1 MTEVVFE
8 HQRGLLRR
16 ERSHAVP
23 EGFTASRPIPSQYE
37 FAAMF
42 GAFCDLVTLHE
53 LDGTI
58 RLASDSSREIL
69 GLAPDQLVGRAGC
82 EALVCEQDAALFTS
96 AVERLRGGDD
106 NADVT
111 FRSRTPD
118 SRAAWL
124 ETRMRTVKD
133 RKGTATGF
141 VAVSRPATER
151 VELERRQ
158 QLQLGRLRQVTDAV
172 PGMTAWIVDRE
183 LRCRFA
189 AGAGFPSITSGPEAC
204 VDRPLAQLLSAGRF
218 EAARCHLE
226 ECFAGLTPT
235 EDSSR
240 PGPHQF
246 WTRYLPVESDSGE
259 VQEVLIVNLE
269 VTARERTHE
278 ALRRSE
284 ASFSSAFDNSP
295 IGMAIIAP
303 DGSVLRAND
312 AFCALTRR
320 SREELHRG
328 SWSELIH
335 PDDVEANRE
344 LTVRMLAGERRT
356 AMVERRYLRPDHSV
370 VHAVMSITLVRD
382 EVGRPLHLVIQVLDV
397 TDRHRL
403 EAYLEELVLRDPLTG
418 AHNRRALD
426 VELARRLSTESSEV
440 PSGALVLFD
449 IDHFKDLNDSLGHD
463 VGDDV
468 LRHLVAKWRERL
480 RRSDV
485 LVRIGGDEFVVLLGD
500 SDPES
505 VEAVA
510 RDLLTIADGAILTV
524 TGVASSVS
532 AGMALFR
539 PEENAAQLLR
549 RADDALYLAKRAG
562 RGRLVVDRAEPAF

>member
-1 MTEVVFE
+1 MTRLVFE
-8 HQRGLLRR
+8 HQRGHLRR
-16 ERSHAVP
+16 ERSHALP
-23 EGFTASRPIPSQYE
+23 EGFTAAKPFPTHFE

-42 GAFCDLVTLHE
+42 AAFADVVTLHD

-58 RLASDSSREIL
+58 RLASPSCRAIL
-69 GLAPDQLVGRAGC
+69 GLAPDQLIGRLPS
-82 EALVCEQDAALFTS
+82 ETLVCAEDLPLLTAAID
-96 AVERLRGGDD
+96 RLRGGEDSV
-106 NADVT
+106 ALIYRGRT
-111 FRSRTPD
+111 TASRT
-118 SRAAWL
+118 AWL
-124 ETRMRTVKD
+124 EARIGAVTGL
-133 RKGTATGF
+133 KGSATGF
-141 VAVSRPATER
+141 LAVSRPVSDRIGAEQLR
-151 VELERRQ
+151 EQQLERYRHI
-158 QLQLGRLRQVTDAV
+158 TDAV
-172 PGMTAWIVDRE
+172 PGMTAWVVDRE

-189 AGAGFPSITSGPEAC
+189 AGAGFPSIISGPDAC
-204 VDRPLAQLLSAGRF
+204 VDRPLAQLLSADRY
-218 EAARCHLE
+218 EVTRRHVA
-226 ECFAGLTPT
+226 ECFAGFTPT
-235 EDSSR
+235 EESSR
-240 PGPHQF
+240 PGRHQF
-246 WTRYLPVESDSGE
+246 WTRYLPVASSSGVIEE
-259 VQEVLIVNLE
+259 VIIVNLE
-269 VTARERTHE
+269 VTDRERTHE

-320 SREELHRG
+320 SRAELHRG

-356 AMVERRYLRPDHSV
+356 AMVERRYVRPDHSV
-370 VHAVMSITLVRD
+370 VHTVMSITLVRD
-382 EVGRPLHLVIQVLDV
+382 DEGRPLHLVTQALDV

-426 VELARRLSTESSEV
+426 VELARRLGAESAEA
-440 PSGALVLFD
+440 PRGALVLFD
-449 IDHFKDLNDSLGHD
+449 IDHFKDLNDTLGHD

-500 SDPES
+500 SDADS
-505 VEAVA
+505 VESVA
-510 RDLLTIADGAILTV
+510 RDLLTLADNAILTV
-524 TGVASSVS
+524 TGIASSVS

-539 PEENAAQLLR
+539 PDENAAQLLR

-562 RGRLVVDRAEPAF
+562 RGRLVVDRADSEF

>member
-1 MTEVVFE
+1 MRLLVFE
-8 HQRGLLRR
+8 HQRGHLRR
-16 ERSHAVP
+16 ERSHATP
-23 EGFTASRPIPSQYE
+23 EGFTALRPFPSHYE

-42 GAFCDLVTLHE
+42 AGFVDLVTVHE
-53 LDGTI
+53 LDGTV

-69 GLAPDQLVGRAGC
+69 GLAPDQLIGRPASEVLC
-82 EALVCEQDAALFTS
+82 REEDAALLS
-96 AVERLRGGDD
+96 AAIERVRGGDD
-106 NADVT
+106 TADVT
-111 FRSRTPD
+111 FRGPARD
-118 SRAAWL
+118 SRPQWL
-124 ETRMRTVKD
+124 ETRIGVVKGL
-133 RKGTATGF
+133 KGSATGL
-141 VAVSRPATER
+141 VAVSRLVTNR
-151 VELERRQ
+151 VELERQNTRL
-158 QLQLGRLRQVTDAV
+158 LQRYRQVTEAV
-172 PGMTAWIVDRE
+172 PGMTAWIVDRD
-183 LRCRFA
+183 LQCRFA
-189 AGAGFPSITSGPEAC
+189 AGAGFPSLTSGPDAC
-204 VDRPLAQLLSAGRF
+204 VDRPLAQLLSADRF
-218 EAARCHLE
+218 EAARGHLE

-235 EDSSR
+235 EDSPR

-246 WTRYLPVESDSGE
+246 WTRYLPVVPASGE
-259 VQEVLIVNLE
+259 IQEVLIVNLE
-269 VTARERTHE
+269 VTSRERTHE

-295 IGMAIIAP
+295 IGMAIVAP

-328 SWSELIH
+328 SWSEVIH

-344 LTVRMLAGERRT
+344 LMARLAAGERRT

-370 VHAVMSITLVRD
+370 VHTVMSITLVRD
-382 EVGRPLHLVIQVLDV
+382 EAGRPLHLVIQVLDV

-426 VELARRLSTESSEV
+426 VELGRRLGAESTQA
-440 PSGALVLFD
+440 PSGALVLLD
-449 IDHFKDLNDSLGHD
+449 IDHFKDLNDTLGHD

-468 LRHLVAKWRERL
+468 LRHLVAQWRERL

-500 SDPES
+500 GDPDS
-505 VEAVA
+505 VESVA
-510 RDLLTIADGAILTV
+510 RDLLTLADAAILTV
-524 TGVASSVS
+524 TGRASSVS

-539 PEENAAQLLR
+539 PDENAAQLLR

-562 RGRLVVDRAEPAF
+562 RGRLVVDRAEPEF

>member
-1 MTEVVFE
+1 MTRLVFE
-8 HQRGLLRR
+8 HQRGHLRR

-23 EGFTASRPIPSQYE
+23 EGFTASRPVPSHFE

-42 GAFCDLVTLHE
+42 VAFTDLVTVHE

-69 GLAPDQLVGRAGC
+69 GLAPDQLIGRPAAEILC
-82 EALVCEQDAALFTS
+82 CAEDAALLTG
-96 AVERLRGGDD
+96 AIERVRGGDD
-106 NADVT
+106 TAAVT
-111 FRSRTPD
+111 FRGPTQDAQSP
-118 SRAAWL
+118 WL
-124 ETRMRTVKD
+124 ETRIGVVKG
-133 RKGTATGF
+133 RQGSATGF
-141 VAVSRPATER
+141 VAVSRLVTDQ
-151 VELERRQ
+151 VELARHQ
-158 QLQLGRLRQVTDAV
+158 TKLLQRYRQVTQAV

-189 AGAGFPSITSGPEAC
+189 AGAGFPSLTSGPDAC
-204 VDRPLAQLLSAGRF
+204 VGRPLAQLLGADRF
-218 EAARCHLE
+218 EAARCRLE
-226 ECFAGLTPT
+226 ECFAGLSPT
-235 EDSSR
+235 EESPR
-240 PGPHQF
+240 PGRHQL
-246 WTRYLPVESDSGE
+246 WTRYLPVVPSAGE
-259 VQEVLIVNLE
+259 IQEVLVVNLE
-269 VTARERTHE
+269 FTARERTHE

-328 SWSELIH
+328 TWSEVIH

-370 VHAVMSITLVRD
+370 VHTVMSITLVRD

-426 VELARRLSTESSEV
+426 VELARRLGAESAEA
-440 PSGALVLFD
+440 PRGALVLFD
-449 IDHFKDLNDSLGHD
+449 IDHFKDLNDTLGHD

-468 LRHLVAKWRERL
+468 LRHLVAQWRERL

-500 SDPES
+500 GDPES
-505 VEAVA
+505 VESVA
-510 RDLLTIADGAILTV
+510 RDLLTLADGAILTV

-539 PEENAAQLLR
+539 PEENATQLLR

-562 RGRLVVDRAEPAF
+562 RGRLVVDRADPEF

>member
-1 MTEVVFE
+1 MTRLVFE
-8 HQRGLLRR
+8 HQRGHLRR
-16 ERSHAVP
+16 ERSHAIP
-23 EGFTASRPIPSQYE
+23 EGFTALRPFPSHYE

-42 GAFCDLVTLHE
+42 AAFVDLVTVHE
-53 LDGTI
+53 LDGTV
-58 RLASDSSREIL
+58 RLASDSSYEIL
-69 GLAPDQLVGRAGC
+69 GLAPDQLIGRPAAEILSCAEDATLLTSAIERVRAG
-82 EALVCEQDAALFTS
+82 EDTAE
-96 AVERLRGGDD
+96 
-106 NADVT
+106 VT
-111 FRSRTPD
+111 FRGPTLD
-118 SRAAWL
+118 SRSRWL
-124 ETRMRTVKD
+124 ETRIGVVKGL
-133 RKGTATGF
+133 KGSATGF
-141 VAVSRPATER
+141 VAVSRLVTDRA
-151 VELERRQ
+151 ELERHQ
-158 QLQLGRLRQVTDAV
+158 TRLLERYRQVTDAV

-189 AGAGFPSITSGPEAC
+189 AGAGFPSLTSGPEAC
-204 VDRPLAQLLSAGRF
+204 VGHPLAQLLSADRF
-218 EAARCHLE
+218 EAARGHLE
-226 ECFAGLTPT
+226 QCFAGLTPSEENSGT
-235 EDSSR
+235 GR
-240 PGPHQF
+240 HQF
-246 WTRYLPVESDSGE
+246 WTRYLPLVSSSGE
-259 VQEVLIVNLE
+259 IQEVLMVNLE

-328 SWSELIH
+328 SWSQVIH
-335 PDDVEANRE
+335 PDDVGANRE

-356 AMVERRYLRPDHSV
+356 AVVERRYLRPDHSV
-370 VHAVMSITLVRD
+370 VHTVMSITLVRD

-426 VELARRLSTESSEV
+426 VELARRLSAESAEA
-440 PSGALVLFD
+440 PSGALVLLD
-449 IDHFKDLNDSLGHD
+449 IDHFKDLNDTLGHD

-468 LRHLVAKWRERL
+468 LRHLVAQWRERL

-500 SDPES
+500 ADPDS
-505 VEAVA
+505 VESVA
-510 RDLLTIADGAILTV
+510 RDLLTLADGAILTV

-562 RGRLVVDRAEPAF
+562 RGRLVVDRADPEL

>member
-1 MTEVVFE
+1 
-8 HQRGLLRR
+8 
-16 ERSHAVP
+16 
-23 EGFTASRPIPSQYE
+23 
-37 FAAMF
+37 
-42 GAFCDLVTLHE
+42 
-53 LDGTI
+53 
-58 RLASDSSREIL
+58 
-69 GLAPDQLVGRAGC
+69 
-82 EALVCEQDAALFTS
+82 
-96 AVERLRGGDD
+96 
-106 NADVT
+106 
-111 FRSRTPD
+111 
-118 SRAAWL
+118 
-124 ETRMRTVKD
+124 
-133 RKGTATGF
+133 
-141 VAVSRPATER
+141 
-151 VELERRQ
+151 
-158 QLQLGRLRQVTDAV
+158 
-172 PGMTAWIVDRE
+172 
-183 LRCRFA
+183 
-189 AGAGFPSITSGPEAC
+189 
-204 VDRPLAQLLSAGRF
+204 
-218 EAARCHLE
+218 
-226 ECFAGLTPT
+226 
-235 EDSSR
+235 
-240 PGPHQF
+240 
-246 WTRYLPVESDSGE
+246 
-259 VQEVLIVNLE
+259 
-269 VTARERTHE
+269 
-278 ALRRSE
+278 
-284 ASFSSAFDNSP
+284 
-295 IGMAIIAP
+295 
-303 DGSVLRAND
+303 
-312 AFCALTRR
+312 
-320 SREELHRG
+320 
-328 SWSELIH
+328 
-335 PDDVEANRE
+335 
-344 LTVRMLAGERRT
+344 
-356 AMVERRYLRPDHSV
+356 
-370 VHAVMSITLVRD
+370 VRD